1 MKVIMGVFLQNTF
14 NVASNDDVIMMS
26 QKERRNLRNLGTY
39 QTDSSILKSKPHH
52 HHILSFSHLSP
63 TLSLSLSPSLSF
75 RARAFESS
83 NNHNGCTMM
92 YCNKGVKYNIIHWV
106 SIVSTEGV
114 LETLEVEYAQRED
127 MTPTWC

>member
-1 MKVIMGVFLQNTF
+1 
-14 NVASNDDVIMMS
+14 
-26 QKERRNLRNLGTY
+26 
-39 QTDSSILKSKPHH
+39 
-52 HHILSFSHLSP
+52 
-63 TLSLSLSPSLSF
+63 
-75 RARAFESS
+75 
-83 NNHNGCTMM
+83 MM